1 MNHGKER
8 IDRTDR
14 KENQA
19 CRTDRAG
26 VPVWKLRRRA
36 RADVSLA
43 SARNRHVLHYR
54 DFIPRI
60 LRCPRMAMVDERV
73 SIM

>member
-1 MNHGKER
+1 MNYGKDR
-8 IDRTDR
+8 IDRADR

-19 CRTDRAG
+19 CRTDRAD

-43 SARNRHVLHYR
+43 SARNRDVLHCR
-54 DFIPRI
+54 SCLPCI
-60 LRCPRMAMVDERV
+60 LLCPCLAVEGEWV
-73 SIM
+73 IE